1 MPECTK
7 CGEIYEGD
15 DCVLCKTVTGLD
27 LQQLS
32 GGIIITSSLQPGT
45 ESAVYLQDSATQ
57 QKFPV
62 PIPMCRVGRDP
73 QNDVIVTGDN
83 GVSRNQFVIT
93 SEDGYF
99 YLMDLG
105 SKNGTMLNG
114 RSITERTTL
123 TDGDSIMVGSL
134 TFQFSVDVKQLT
146 ASGHDAFIRYLEA
159 KQAAESTLGDAYEP
173 SMTVESVLPE
183 EARAALEKVFNAR
196 KQEPS
201 SNSRSEPNTQCDS
214 AEQRDGLQHAE
225 EATDEGAQQAM
236 TVQEDLKEDP
246 STKPVEW
253 CPKYMLDELSRMEK
267 EIQNLN
273 DIMHEAKRKI
283 HDCEGRMK
291 LMRSLQKSLLS
302 ATGDELVEASIRVLQ
317 LIGWKVKRG
326 EKDRQ
331 ELLLSSDSGT
341 LLIARIAWA
350 NPQTAHVDLGTLV
363 ISQVYHWCKQKAE
376 PKGILIVNT
385 LAGGS
390 TPDSTFSQDLADY
403 AKQKNVCVMSTLQL
417 LYMFSELNHD
427 MENAETFLES
437 ISSTVGLLP
446 GLGAEASLEA
456 PVAA

>member
-1 MPECTK
+1 MPECNK

-27 LQQLS
+27 LQQLQ
-32 GGIIITSSLQPGT
+32 GCIIITSSMAPGA
-45 ESAVYLQDSATQ
+45 ESAVYLEDSASQ
-57 QKFPV
+57 QRFPV

-73 QNDVIVTGDN
+73 QNDVIITGDN

-114 RSITERTTL
+114 KSLTERTTL
-123 TDGDSIMVGSL
+123 TDGDFIRIGSL
-134 TFQFSVDVKQLT
+134 TFQFSVDIEQLK
-146 ASGHDAFIRYLEA
+146 AIGHHDFIAYLEA
-159 KQAAESTLGDAYEP
+159 KQASESAMGDMYEP
-173 SMTVESVLPE
+173 SMTVEAVMPE
-183 EARAALEKVFNAR
+183 EARAVLEKVFNSR
-196 KQEPS
+196 KPNSKQNYPADQEGQDYP
-201 SNSRSEPNTQCDS
+201 SEPQSTLSQT
-214 AEQRDGLQHAE
+214 E
-225 EATDEGAQQAM
+225 EADYTEGAEQAM
-236 TVQEDLKEDP
+236 TVQEEA

-253 CPKYMLDELSRMEK
+253 CPRYMLDELARMEK
-267 EIQNLN
+267 EIQDLN
-273 DIMHEAKRKI
+273 DVMHEAKRKI

-302 ATGDELVEASIRVLQ
+302 ATGDELVEACIRVLQ
-317 LIGWKVKRG
+317 LIGWRIKRG

-331 ELLLSSDSGT
+331 ELLLTSDSGG
-341 LLIARIAWA
+341 LLIARIAWT

-363 ISQVYHWCKQKAE
+363 ISQVYHWCKQKTE

-390 TPDSTFSQDLADY
+390 GPDSTFSPDLAEY
-403 AKQKNVCVMSTLQL
+403 AKQKNVCVLSTLQL

-427 MENAETFLES
+427 MENAETFLNS
-437 ISSTVGLLP
+437 IASTLGVLP
-446 GLGAEASLEA
+446 GLGSEAALET